1 VYLELETAPVVFDG
15 VSISSAFICY
25 EEDGTSYVWAD
36 RRGSLEKRTV
46 TLGEY
51 DFMNDTYQILSG
63 LDEDDYIAFPDPEL
77 CVEGASTMKEQNLPQ
92 DSVVMPES
100 GVF

>member
-1 VYLELETAPVVFDG
+1 
-15 VSISSAFICY
+15 
-25 EEDGTSYVWAD
+25 
-36 RRGSLEKRTV
+36 
-46 TLGEY
+46 
-51 DFMNDTYQILSG
+51 MNDTYQILSG

-77 CVEGASTMKEQNLPQ
+77 CVEGASTTKEQNLPQ